1 MMSSEE
7 VSTDTLT
14 QKPWPPPA
22 VSSGVEQ
29 VAVIVLG
36 DGLMDEAD
44 AALVQQLAVLVLGV
58 DHHEAGLVVAEM
70 ALDQRQGA
78 FADRAEA
85 DHHDGP
91 VDAGVH
97 GPIGHFQSLQEWLG

>member
-7 VSTDTLT
+7 VSTETLT

-22 VSSGVEQ
+22 VSSGVSSLPI
-29 VAVIVLG
+29 IVFS

-44 AALVQQLAVLVLGV
+44 AAVVQELAVFVLGV
-58 DHHEAGLVVAEM
+58 DDDQTLLVEFEM
-70 ALDQRQGA
+70 AFDQRQGA

-85 DHHDGP
+85 DH
-91 VDAGVH
+91 AR
-97 GPIGHFQSLQEWLG
+97 